1 MNKNELKEAC
11 LNLLQEKI
19 QMLQT
24 AIDEAQSASNQET
37 KSTAGDKH
45 DTAKAHAQN
54 ETERL
59 GNQMAQMQQ
68 MFENCKRL
76 STEAHSKIQ
85 VGSFVQT
92 NRGNFY
98 ISVAL
103 GKMNLEALDFF
114 AISLQAP
121 LGQLLIGKV
130 AGDEFVMMNGQ
141 ECVVQSIV

>member
-1 MNKNELKEAC
+1 MNKNKLKEAC
-11 LNLLQEKI
+11 LKLLEEKI

-68 MFENCKRL
+68 MFESCKRL
-76 STEAHSKIQ
+76 STEVHSKIQ

-103 GKMNLEALDFF
+103 GKMNLEGLDFF

-121 LGQLLIGKV
+121 LGQLLFGKV

-141 ECVVQSIV
+141 ACEIQTIV